1 MISSYTF
8 GIYPRS
14 EELIEA
20 TRKNTENLDSL
31 SQKETEGYISAQ
43 KNAGI
48 GFISDP
54 LLQWDDIFRPFAGY
68 AKSDMEGDEVPR
80 HFAWTTSLNRIFEMN
95 VFYRVLS
102 FMEHPWNLGSRYGN
116 RIHTN
121 LALSLLPKNRTVAVV
136 EPYTFANLH
145 TVSPAYDRNFNDDLA
160 KMLREEIDS
169 LVESGFEVIQL
180 LAPSIAYNKE
190 VDFGVVSDAL
200 KILTDGLKAKT
211 ILHTY
216 FGDVSTKIE
225 SLLDLPVSG
234 LGFDIT
240 TTPASSIEK
249 HSFSDKILT
258 VGIINSFNTAIEKP
272 QECIKQVDEINAQ
285 TKPKESYVSNNFDL
299 EYVPKEFAMN
309 KISVLGE
316 IARGAKDV

>member
-1 MISSYTF
+1 LISSYTF

-31 SQKETEGYISAQ
+31 FQKETEEYISAQ
-43 KNAGI
+43 KNAGL
-48 GFISDP
+48 GFVSDP
-54 LLQWDDIFRPFAGY
+54 LLKWDDIFRPFSNLSSVTPTA
-68 AKSDMEGDEVPR
+68 
-80 HFAWTTSLNRIFEMN
+80 LNRIYEMN
-95 VFYRVLS
+95 TFYRVLS
-102 FMEHPWNLGSRYGN
+102 FDGQDLVGGGNIVQSNLDS
-116 RIHTN
+116 
-121 LALSLLPKNRTVAVV
+121 SLPKNKTAAIP
-136 EPYTFANLH
+136 EPFTFAELH
-145 TVSPAYDRNFNDDLA
+145 TSNKFKRKEDFTINLA
-160 KMLREEIDS
+160 KMLRVEIDS
-169 LVESGFEVIQL
+169 LVESGFEAIQL
-180 LAPSIAYNKE
+180 LGPSIAYNNE
-190 VDFGVVSDAL
+190 VDFGIVSDAL
-200 KILTDGLKAKT
+200 KIITDGLKAKT

-216 FGDVSTKIE
+216 FGDVSKKIE
-225 SLLDLPVSG
+225 SLLNLPVSG

-272 QECIKQVDEINAQ
+272 QECIKQIDEINAK

>member
-1 MISSYTF
+1 LISSYTF

-20 TRKNTENLDSL
+20 TRKNTENLGSL
-31 SQKETEGYISAQ
+31 FQKETEEYITAQ
-43 KNAGI
+43 TNANL
-48 GFISDP
+48 GFVSDP
-54 LLQWDDIFRPFAGY
+54 LLKWDDIFRPF
-68 AKSDMEGDEVPR
+68 SNLEGVTPT
-80 HFAWTTSLNRIFEMN
+80 ALNRIYEMN
-95 VFYRVLS
+95 TFYRVLS
-102 FMEHPWNLGSRYGN
+102 FDGFARHSVGNTVQSNLDS
-116 RIHTN
+116 
-121 LALSLLPKNRTVAVV
+121 SLPKNKTAAIP
-136 EPYTFANLH
+136 EPFTFAELH
-145 TVSPAYDRNFNDDLA
+145 TSNEFKRKEDLVMFLA
-160 KMLREEIDS
+160 QMLRTEIDS

-190 VDFGVVSDAL
+190 VDFGLVSDAL
-200 KILTDGLKAKT
+200 KIITNGLKAKT

-216 FGDVSTKIE
+216 FGDVSAKIE

-258 VGIINSFNTAIEKP
+258 VGIINSFNTAIENP
-272 QECIKQVDEINAQ
+272 QECIKQVDGINAK
-285 TKPKESYVSNNFDL
+285 TNPKESYVSNNFDL

-316 IARGAKDV
+316 IAGGAKDV

>member
-20 TRKNTENLDSL
+20 TRKNTENLNSL
-31 SQKETEGYISAQ
+31 FQKETEEYISAQ
-43 KNAGI
+43 KNAGL
-48 GFISDP
+48 GFVSDP
-54 LLQWDDIFRPFAGY
+54 LLKWDDIFRPFSNLETVTPTA
-68 AKSDMEGDEVPR
+68 
-80 HFAWTTSLNRIFEMN
+80 LNRIYEMN
-95 VFYRVLS
+95 TFYRVLS
-102 FMEHPWNLGSRYGN
+102 FDGSKFTDNGNLVQS
-116 RIHTN
+116 N
-121 LALSLLPKNRTVAVV
+121 LDLSLLPKNRTAAIP
-136 EPYTFANLH
+136 EPFTFAELH
-145 TVSPAYDRNFNDDLA
+145 TSNEFKRKEDFTINLA
-160 KMLREEIDS
+160 KMLRAEIDS

-190 VDFGVVSDAL
+190 VDFGLVSDSL
-200 KILTDGLKAKT
+200 KIITDGLKTKT

-216 FGDVSTKIE
+216 FGDVSKKIE

-249 HSFSDKILT
+249 HSFSGKSLT
-258 VGIINSFNTAIEKP
+258 IGIINSFNTAIEKP
-272 QECIKQVDEINAQ
+272 QECIKQVDEINAK

>member
-31 SQKETEGYISAQ
+31 SQKETDEYINAQ
-43 KNAGI
+43 KNANL
-48 GFISDP
+48 GFVSDP
-54 LLQWDDIFRPFAGY
+54 LLKWDDIFRPF
-68 AKSDMEGDEVPR
+68 SSLTSVNLS
-80 HFAWTTSLNRIFEMN
+80 SLNRIYEMN
-95 VFYRVLS
+95 TFYRILS
-102 FMEHPWNLGSRYGN
+102 FDGSDFTDGGNIVQSNLDS
-116 RIHTN
+116 
-121 LALSLLPKNRTVAVV
+121 SLPKNKTVAIP
-136 EPYTFANLH
+136 EPFTFAELH
-145 TVSPAYDRNFNDDLA
+145 TSKKFKKKDDFIINLA
-160 KMLREEIDS
+160 KMLRPEIDS

-190 VDFGVVSDAL
+190 VDFGLVSDGL
-200 KILTDGLKAKT
+200 KILTDGLEAKT
-211 ILHTY
+211 VLHTY
-216 FGDVSTKIE
+216 FGDVSKKIE

-249 HSFSDKILT
+249 HSFSNKSLT
-258 VGIINSFNTAIEKP
+258 IGIINSFNTAIEKP
-272 QECIKQVDEINAQ
+272 QECIKQVDEINAN
-285 TKPKESYVSNNFDL
+285 TNPKESYVSNNFDL

>member
-31 SQKETEGYISAQ
+31 FQSETEGYISAQ
-43 KNAGI
+43 KNANL
-48 GFISDP
+48 GFVSDP
-54 LLQWDDIFRPFAGY
+54 LLKWDDIFRPF
-68 AKSDMEGDEVPR
+68 SNLSEVTPT
-80 HFAWTTSLNRIFEMN
+80 ALNRIYEMN
-95 VFYRVLS
+95 TFYRVLS
-102 FMEHPWNLGSRYGN
+102 FDGQDLVGGGNIVQSNLDS
-116 RIHTN
+116 
-121 LALSLLPKNRTVAVV
+121 SLPKNKTVAIP
-136 EPYTFANLH
+136 EPFTFAELH
-145 TVSPAYDRNFNDDLA
+145 TSNEFKRKEDFVINLA
-160 KMLREEIDS
+160 KMLRVEIDS
-169 LVESGFEVIQL
+169 LVKSGFEAIQL
-180 LAPSIAYNKE
+180 LGPSIAYNNE
-190 VDFGVVSDAL
+190 VDFGLVSDAL
-200 KILTDGLKAKT
+200 KILTSGLEAKT

-216 FGDVSTKIE
+216 FGDVSKKIE

-249 HSFSDKILT
+249 HSFSDKLLT

-272 QECIKQVDEINAQ
+272 QECIKQVDEINAK

>member
-1 MISSYTF
+1 LISSYTF

-31 SQKETEGYISAQ
+31 FQSETEEYISAQ
-43 KNAGI
+43 KNANLGVV
-48 GFISDP
+48 SDP
-54 LLQWDDIFRPFAGY
+54 LLKCDDIFRPF
-68 AKSDMEGDEVPR
+68 SNLSEVTPT
-80 HFAWTTSLNRIFEMN
+80 ALNRIYEMN
-95 VFYRVLS
+95 TFYRVLS
-102 FMEHPWNLGSRYGN
+102 FDGFAFTDGGNTIKSNLDS
-116 RIHTN
+116 
-121 LALSLLPKNRTVAVV
+121 SLPKNKTVAIP
-136 EPYTFANLH
+136 EPFTFAELH
-145 TVSPAYDRNFNDDLA
+145 TSNELKRKEDFVINLA
-160 KMLREEIDS
+160 KMLRIEIDS

-200 KILTDGLKAKT
+200 KIITDGLKAKT

-216 FGDVSTKIE
+216 FGDVSTKFE

-240 TTPASSIEK
+240 TTPTSSIEK

-258 VGIINSFNTAIEKP
+258 VGIINSFNTAIEKS
-272 QECIKQVDEINAQ
+272 QECIKQIDEINAK

-299 EYVPKEFAMN
+299 EYVPKVFAMN

>member
-1 MISSYTF
+1 LISSYTF

-31 SQKETEGYISAQ
+31 FQKETEEYISAQ
-43 KNAGI
+43 KNANL
-48 GFISDP
+48 GFVSDP
-54 LLQWDDIFRPFAGY
+54 LLKWDDIFRPFSNLSSVTPTA
-68 AKSDMEGDEVPR
+68 
-80 HFAWTTSLNRIFEMN
+80 LNRIYEMN
-95 VFYRVLS
+95 TFYRVLS
-102 FMEHPWNLGSRYGN
+102 FDGQDLVGGGNIVQSNLDS
-116 RIHTN
+116 
-121 LALSLLPKNRTVAVV
+121 SLPKNKTAAIP
-136 EPYTFANLH
+136 EPFTFAELH
-145 TVSPAYDRNFNDDLA
+145 TSNKFKRKEDFTINLA
-160 KMLREEIDS
+160 KMLRVEIDS
-169 LVESGFEVIQL
+169 LVKSGFEAIQL
-180 LAPSIAYNKE
+180 LGPSIAYNNE
-190 VDFGVVSDAL
+190 VDFGLVSDAL
-200 KILTDGLKAKT
+200 KILTSGLEAKT

-216 FGDVSTKIE
+216 FGDVSKKIE

-249 HSFSDKILT
+249 HSFSDKLLT

-272 QECIKQVDEINAQ
+272 QECIKQVDEINAK
-285 TKPKESYVSNNFDL
+285 TKPKESYVSTNFDL

>member
-1 MISSYTF
+1 LISSYTF

-20 TRKNTENLDSL
+20 TRKNTENLNSL
-31 SQKETEGYISAQ
+31 FQKETEEYISAQ
-43 KNAGI
+43 KNANL
-48 GFISDP
+48 GFVSDP
-54 LLQWDDIFRPFAGY
+54 LLKWDDIFRPFSNLSSVTPTA
-68 AKSDMEGDEVPR
+68 
-80 HFAWTTSLNRIFEMN
+80 LNRIYEMN
-95 VFYRVLS
+95 TFYRVLS
-102 FMEHPWNLGSRYGN
+102 FDGFAFTDGGITVKSNLDS
-116 RIHTN
+116 
-121 LALSLLPKNRTVAVV
+121 SLPKNKTVAIP
-136 EPYTFANLH
+136 EPFTFAELH
-145 TVSPAYDRNFNDDLA
+145 TSNEYKRKEDFVINLA
-160 KMLREEIDS
+160 KMLRTEIDS

-190 VDFGVVSDAL
+190 VDFGLVSDAL
-200 KILTDGLKAKT
+200 KILTNGLEAKT

-258 VGIINSFNTAIEKP
+258 VGIVNSFNTAIEKP
-272 QECIKQVDEINAQ
+272 QECINQVDEINAK

>member
-31 SQKETEGYISAQ
+31 FQSETEGYISAQ
-43 KNAGI
+43 KNANL
-48 GFISDP
+48 GFVSDP
-54 LLQWDDIFRPFAGY
+54 LLKWDDIFRPFSNLSSVTPTA
-68 AKSDMEGDEVPR
+68 
-80 HFAWTTSLNRIFEMN
+80 LNRIYEMN
-95 VFYRVLS
+95 TFYRVLS
-102 FMEHPWNLGSRYGN
+102 FDGQDLVGGGNIVQSNLDS
-116 RIHTN
+116 
-121 LALSLLPKNRTVAVV
+121 SLPKNKTAAIP
-136 EPYTFANLH
+136 EPFTFAELH
-145 TVSPAYDRNFNDDLA
+145 TSNKFKRKEDFTINLA
-160 KMLREEIDS
+160 KMLRVEIDS
-169 LVESGFEVIQL
+169 LVKSGFEAIQL
-180 LAPSIAYNKE
+180 LGPSIAYNKE
-190 VDFGVVSDAL
+190 VDFAVVSDAL
-200 KILTDGLKAKT
+200 KILTSGLEAKT

-216 FGDVSTKIE
+216 FGDVSKKIE

-249 HSFSDKILT
+249 HSFSDKLLT

-272 QECIKQVDEINAQ
+272 QECIKQVDEINAK
-285 TKPKESYVSNNFDL
+285 TKPKESYVSTNFDL

>member
-20 TRKNTENLDSL
+20 TRKNTENLNSL
-31 SQKETEGYISAQ
+31 FQKETEEYISAQ
-43 KNAGI
+43 KNTGL
-48 GFISDP
+48 GFVSDP
-54 LLQWDDIFRPFAGY
+54 LLKWDDIFRPFSNLETVTPTA
-68 AKSDMEGDEVPR
+68 
-80 HFAWTTSLNRIFEMN
+80 LNRIYEMN
-95 VFYRVLS
+95 TFYRVLS
-102 FMEHPWNLGSRYGN
+102 FDGSKFTDNGNLVQS
-116 RIHTN
+116 N
-121 LALSLLPKNRTVAVV
+121 LDLSLLPKNRTAAIP
-136 EPYTFANLH
+136 EPFTFAELH
-145 TVSPAYDRNFNDDLA
+145 TSNEFKRKEDFTINLA
-160 KMLREEIDS
+160 KMLRAEIDS

-190 VDFGVVSDAL
+190 VDFGLVSDAL

-249 HSFSDKILT
+249 YSFSGKSLT
-258 VGIINSFNTAIEKP
+258 IGIINSFNTAIEKP
-272 QECIKQVDEINAQ
+272 QECIKQVDEINAK

>member
-1 MISSYTF
+1 LISSYTF

-31 SQKETEGYISAQ
+31 FQSETEEYISAQ
-43 KNAGI
+43 KNANL
-48 GFISDP
+48 GFVSDP
-54 LLQWDDIFRPFAGY
+54 LLKWDDIFRPF
-68 AKSDMEGDEVPR
+68 SNLSEVTPT
-80 HFAWTTSLNRIFEMN
+80 ALNRIYEMN
-95 VFYRVLS
+95 TFYRVLS
-102 FMEHPWNLGSRYGN
+102 FDGFAFTDGGNTVKSNLDS
-116 RIHTN
+116 
-121 LALSLLPKNRTVAVV
+121 SLPKNKTVAIP
-136 EPYTFANLH
+136 EPFTFAELH
-145 TVSPAYDRNFNDDLA
+145 TSNELKRKEDFVINLA
-160 KMLREEIDS
+160 KMLRVEIDS

-190 VDFGVVSDAL
+190 VDFDVVSDAL
-200 KILTDGLKAKT
+200 NIITDGLKAKT

-225 SLLDLPVSG
+225 SLLNLPVSG

-272 QECIKQVDEINAQ
+272 QECIKLVDEINAQ

>member
-1 MISSYTF
+1 LISSYTF

-31 SQKETEGYISAQ
+31 SQKETDEYINAQ
-43 KNAGI
+43 KNANL
-48 GFISDP
+48 GFVSDP
-54 LLQWDDIFRPFAGY
+54 LLKWDDIFRPF
-68 AKSDMEGDEVPR
+68 SSLTSVNLS
-80 HFAWTTSLNRIFEMN
+80 SLNRIYEMN
-95 VFYRVLS
+95 TFYRILS
-102 FMEHPWNLGSRYGN
+102 FDGSDFTDGGNIVQSNLDS
-116 RIHTN
+116 
-121 LALSLLPKNRTVAVV
+121 SLPKNKTVAIP
-136 EPYTFANLH
+136 EPFTFAELH
-145 TVSPAYDRNFNDDLA
+145 TSKKFKKKDDFIINLA
-160 KMLREEIDS
+160 KMLRAEIDS

-190 VDFGVVSDAL
+190 VDFGLVSDGL

-240 TTPASSIEK
+240 TTPVSSIEK
-249 HSFSDKILT
+249 HSFSNKSLT
-258 VGIINSFNTAIEKP
+258 IGIINSFNTAIEKP
-272 QECIKQVDEINAQ
+272 QECIKQVDEINAN

>member
-1 MISSYTF
+1 LISSYTF

-31 SQKETEGYISAQ
+31 SQKETGEYITAQ
-43 KNAGI
+43 KNANL
-48 GFISDP
+48 GFVSDP
-54 LLQWDDIFRPFAGY
+54 LLKWDDIFRPF
-68 AKSDMEGDEVPR
+68 SNLSEVTPT
-80 HFAWTTSLNRIFEMN
+80 ALNRIFEMN
-95 VFYRVLS
+95 TFYRVLS
-102 FMEHPWNLGSRYGN
+102 FDGFAFTDGGNTVKSNLDS
-116 RIHTN
+116 
-121 LALSLLPKNRTVAVV
+121 SLPKNKTVAIP
-136 EPYTFANLH
+136 EPFTFAELH
-145 TVSPAYDRNFNDDLA
+145 TSNELKRKEDFVINLA
-160 KMLREEIDS
+160 KMLRVEIDS

-200 KILTDGLKAKT
+200 KIITDGLNAKT

-216 FGDVSTKIE
+216 FGNVSTKIE

-272 QECIKQVDEINAQ
+272 QECIKLVDEINAQ

>member
-1 MISSYTF
+1 LISSYTF

-31 SQKETEGYISAQ
+31 SQKETDEYINAQ
-43 KNAGI
+43 KNANL
-48 GFISDP
+48 GFVSDP
-54 LLQWDDIFRPFAGY
+54 LLKWDDIFRPF
-68 AKSDMEGDEVPR
+68 SSLTSVNLS
-80 HFAWTTSLNRIFEMN
+80 SLNRIYEMN
-95 VFYRVLS
+95 TFYRILS
-102 FMEHPWNLGSRYGN
+102 FDGSDFTDGGNIVQSNLDS
-116 RIHTN
+116 
-121 LALSLLPKNRTVAVV
+121 SLPKNKTVAIP
-136 EPYTFANLH
+136 EPFTFAELH
-145 TVSPAYDRNFNDDLA
+145 TSKKFKKKDDFIINLA
-160 KMLREEIDS
+160 KMLRPEIDS

-200 KILTDGLKAKT
+200 KIITDGLKAKT

-216 FGDVSTKIE
+216 FGDVSAKIE
-225 SLLDLPVSG
+225 NLLDLPVSG

-240 TTPASSIEK
+240 TTPVSSIEK
-249 HSFSDKILT
+249 HSFSNKSLT
-258 VGIINSFNTAIEKP
+258 IGIINSFNTAIEKP
-272 QECIKQVDEINAQ
+272 QECIKQVDEINAN

>member
-20 TRKNTENLDSL
+20 TRKNTENLGSL
-31 SQKETEGYISAQ
+31 FQSETEEYISAQ
-43 KNAGI
+43 KNANL
-48 GFISDP
+48 GFVSDP
-54 LLQWDDIFRPFAGY
+54 LLKWDDIFRPF
-68 AKSDMEGDEVPR
+68 SNLSEVTPT
-80 HFAWTTSLNRIFEMN
+80 ALNRIYEMN
-95 VFYRVLS
+95 TFYRVLS
-102 FMEHPWNLGSRYGN
+102 FDGSAFTDGGNTVKSNLDS
-116 RIHTN
+116 
-121 LALSLLPKNRTVAVV
+121 SLPKNKTVAIP
-136 EPYTFANLH
+136 EPFTFAELH
-145 TVSPAYDRNFNDDLA
+145 TSNEYKRKDDFVINLA
-160 KMLREEIDS
+160 KMLRTEIDS
-169 LVESGFEVIQL
+169 LVESGFELIQL

-190 VDFGVVSDAL
+190 VDFGLVSDAL
-200 KILTDGLKAKT
+200 KILTNGLKAKT

-216 FGDVSTKIE
+216 FGDVTAKIE
-225 SLLDLPVSG
+225 NLLDLPVSG

-240 TTPASSIEK
+240 TTPTSSIEK

-272 QECIKQVDEINAQ
+272 QECIKQVDEINAK

-299 EYVPKEFAMN
+299 EYIPKEFAMN

-316 IARGAKDV
+316 ISRGVKDV

>member
-1 MISSYTF
+1 LISSYTF

-20 TRKNTENLDSL
+20 TRKNTENLYSL
-31 SQKETEGYISAQ
+31 FQKETEEYISAQ
-43 KNAGI
+43 KNAGL
-48 GFISDP
+48 GFVSDP
-54 LLQWDDIFRPFAGY
+54 LLKWDDIFRPFSNLSSVTPTA
-68 AKSDMEGDEVPR
+68 
-80 HFAWTTSLNRIFEMN
+80 LNRIYEMN
-95 VFYRVLS
+95 TFYRVLS
-102 FMEHPWNLGSRYGN
+102 FDGQDLVGGGNIVQSNLDS
-116 RIHTN
+116 
-121 LALSLLPKNRTVAVV
+121 SLPKNKTAAIP
-136 EPYTFANLH
+136 EPFTFAELH
-145 TVSPAYDRNFNDDLA
+145 TSNKFKRKEDFTINLA
-160 KMLREEIDS
+160 KMLRVEIDS
-169 LVESGFEVIQL
+169 LVKSGFEAIQL
-180 LAPSIAYNKE
+180 LGPSIAYNNE
-190 VDFGVVSDAL
+190 VDFGLVSDAL
-200 KILTDGLKAKT
+200 KILTSGLEAKT

-216 FGDVSTKIE
+216 FGDVSKKIE

-249 HSFSDKILT
+249 HSFSDKLLT

-272 QECIKQVDEINAQ
+272 QECIKQVDEINAK
-285 TKPKESYVSNNFDL
+285 TKPKESYVSTNFDL

>member
-20 TRKNTENLDSL
+20 TRKNTVNLPSL
-31 SQKETEGYISAQ
+31 FQKETEEYISAQ
-43 KNAGI
+43 KNANL
-48 GFISDP
+48 GFVSDP
-54 LLQWDDIFRPFAGY
+54 LLKWDDIFRPFSNLSSVTPTA
-68 AKSDMEGDEVPR
+68 
-80 HFAWTTSLNRIFEMN
+80 LNRIYEMN
-95 VFYRVLS
+95 TFYRVLS
-102 FMEHPWNLGSRYGN
+102 FDGQDLVGGGNIVQSNLDS
-116 RIHTN
+116 
-121 LALSLLPKNRTVAVV
+121 SLPKNKTAAIP
-136 EPYTFANLH
+136 EPFTFAELH
-145 TVSPAYDRNFNDDLA
+145 TSNKFKRKEDFTINLA
-160 KMLREEIDS
+160 KMLRVEIDY
-169 LVESGFEVIQL
+169 LVKSGFEAIQL
-180 LAPSIAYNKE
+180 LGPSIAYNNE
-190 VDFGVVSDAL
+190 VDFGLVSDAL
-200 KILTDGLKAKT
+200 KILTSGLEAKT

-216 FGDVSTKIE
+216 FGDVSKKIE

-249 HSFSDKILT
+249 HSFSDKLLT

-272 QECIKQVDEINAQ
+272 QECIKQVDEINAK
-285 TKPKESYVSNNFDL
+285 TKPKESYVSTNFDL

>member
-31 SQKETEGYISAQ
+31 SQKETEEYISAQ
-43 KNAGI
+43 KNANL
-48 GFISDP
+48 GFVSDP
-54 LLQWDDIFRPFAGY
+54 LLKWDDIFRPF
-68 AKSDMEGDEVPR
+68 SSLTSVNLS
-80 HFAWTTSLNRIFEMN
+80 SLNRIYEMN
-95 VFYRVLS
+95 TFYRILS
-102 FMEHPWNLGSRYGN
+102 FDGLDFTDGGKIIQSNLDS
-116 RIHTN
+116 
-121 LALSLLPKNRTVAVV
+121 SLPKNRTVAIP
-136 EPYTFANLH
+136 EPFTFAQLH
-145 TVSPAYDRNFNDDLA
+145 TSKEFKSKEDFTINLA
-160 KMLREEIDS
+160 KILRAEVNS

-190 VDFGVVSDAL
+190 VDFGVISDAL
-200 KILTDGLKAKT
+200 KIITDGLKAKT

-240 TTPASSIEK
+240 TTPTSSIEK

-258 VGIINSFNTAIEKP
+258 MGIINSFNTAIEKP
-272 QECIKQVDEINAQ
+272 QECIKQVNEINAQ
-285 TKPKESYVSNNFDL
+285 TKPKESYVSNNFD
-299 EYVPKEFAMN
+299 F
-309 KISVLGE
+309 
-316 IARGAKDV
+316 

>member
-20 TRKNTENLDSL
+20 TRKNTENLGSL
-31 SQKETEGYISAQ
+31 FQSETEEYISAQ
-43 KNAGI
+43 KNANL

-54 LLQWDDIFRPFAGY
+54 LLKWDDIFRPFSNLSTVTPTA
-68 AKSDMEGDEVPR
+68 
-80 HFAWTTSLNRIFEMN
+80 LNRIYEMN
-95 VFYRVLS
+95 TFYRVLS
-102 FMEHPWNLGSRYGN
+102 FDGSEFTDSGNTVKSNLDS
-116 RIHTN
+116 
-121 LALSLLPKNRTVAVV
+121 SLPKNKTAVIP
-136 EPYTFANLH
+136 EPFTFAELH
-145 TVSPAYDRNFNDDLA
+145 TSNEFKKKEDFTINLA
-160 KMLREEIDS
+160 KMLRVEMDS
-169 LVESGFEVIQL
+169 LVEAGFEVIQL

-190 VDFGVVSDAL
+190 VDFGLVSDAL
-200 KILTDGLKAKT
+200 KIITDGLKAKT

-225 SLLDLPVSG
+225 NLLDLPVSG

-249 HSFSDKILT
+249 HSFSDKLLT

-272 QECIKQVDEINAQ
+272 QECIKQVDEINAK

-316 IARGAKDV
+316 IARGIKDV

>member
-31 SQKETEGYISAQ
+31 FQSETEGYISAQ
-43 KNAGI
+43 KNANL
-48 GFISDP
+48 GFVSDP
-54 LLQWDDIFRPFAGY
+54 LLKWDDIFRPF
-68 AKSDMEGDEVPR
+68 SNLSEVTPT
-80 HFAWTTSLNRIFEMN
+80 ALNRIYEMN
-95 VFYRVLS
+95 TFYRVLS
-102 FMEHPWNLGSRYGN
+102 FDGSAFTDGGNTVKSNLDS
-116 RIHTN
+116 
-121 LALSLLPKNRTVAVV
+121 SLPKNKTVAIP
-136 EPYTFANLH
+136 EPFTFAELH
-145 TVSPAYDRNFNDDLA
+145 TSNEFKRKEDFVINLA
-160 KMLREEIDS
+160 KMLRTEINS

-200 KILTDGLKAKT
+200 KIITDGLKAKT

-249 HSFSDKILT
+249 HSFSNKSLT
-258 VGIINSFNTAIEKP
+258 IGIINSFNTAIEKP
-272 QECIKQVDEINAQ
+272 QECINQVDEINAK
-285 TKPKESYVSNNFDL
+285 TNPKESYVSNNFDL

>member
-1 MISSYTF
+1 LISSYTF

-20 TRKNTENLDSL
+20 TRKNTENIASL
-31 SQKETEGYISAQ
+31 FQSETEEYISAQ
-43 KNAGI
+43 KNAGL
-48 GFISDP
+48 GFVSDP
-54 LLQWDDIFRPFAGY
+54 LLKWDDIFRPFSNLSSVTPTA
-68 AKSDMEGDEVPR
+68 
-80 HFAWTTSLNRIFEMN
+80 LNRIYEMN
-95 VFYRVLS
+95 TFYRVLS
-102 FMEHPWNLGSRYGN
+102 FGGSAFTDGGNTVKSNLDS
-116 RIHTN
+116 
-121 LALSLLPKNRTVAVV
+121 SLPKNKTVAIP
-136 EPYTFANLH
+136 EPFTFAELH
-145 TVSPAYDRNFNDDLA
+145 TSNEFKRKEDFVINLA
-160 KMLREEIDS
+160 KMLRAEIDS

-190 VDFGVVSDAL
+190 VDFGLVSDAL
-200 KILTDGLKAKT
+200 KIITDGLNAKT

-240 TTPASSIEK
+240 TTPASSIAK

-258 VGIINSFNTAIEKP
+258 VGIINSFNTAIEKS
-272 QECIKQVDEINAQ
+272 QECIKQVDEINVK

-316 IARGAKDV
+316 IARGVKDV

>member
-1 MISSYTF
+1 LISSYTF

-31 SQKETEGYISAQ
+31 FQKETEEYISAQ
-43 KNAGI
+43 KNANL
-48 GFISDP
+48 GFVSDP
-54 LLQWDDIFRPFAGY
+54 LLKWDDIFRPFSNLETVTPTA
-68 AKSDMEGDEVPR
+68 
-80 HFAWTTSLNRIFEMN
+80 LNRIYEMN
-95 VFYRVLS
+95 TFYRVLS
-102 FMEHPWNLGSRYGN
+102 FDGQTFTDDGNLVQS
-116 RIHTN
+116 N
-121 LALSLLPKNRTVAVV
+121 LDLSLLPKNRAAAIP
-136 EPYTFANLH
+136 EPFTFAERH
-145 TVSPAYDRNFNDDLA
+145 TSKGFKTKEDFTINLA
-160 KMLREEIDS
+160 KMLRVEIDS
-169 LVESGFEVIQL
+169 LVESGFELIQL
-180 LAPSIAYNKE
+180 LGPSIAYNNE
-190 VDFGVVSDAL
+190 VDFGLVSDAL
-200 KILTDGLKAKT
+200 KIITDGLNAKT

>member
-1 MISSYTF
+1 LISSYTF

-31 SQKETEGYISAQ
+31 FQSETEEYITAQ
-43 KNAGI
+43 KNANL
-48 GFISDP
+48 GFVSDP
-54 LLQWDDIFRPFAGY
+54 LLKWDDIFRPFSNLSGVTPTA
-68 AKSDMEGDEVPR
+68 
-80 HFAWTTSLNRIFEMN
+80 LNRIYEMN
-95 VFYRVLS
+95 TFYRVLS
-102 FMEHPWNLGSRYGN
+102 FDGSAFTDGGNTVKSNLDS
-116 RIHTN
+116 
-121 LALSLLPKNRTVAVV
+121 SLPKNKTVAIP
-136 EPYTFANLH
+136 EPFTFAELH
-145 TVSPAYDRNFNDDLA
+145 TSNEYKRKDYFVINLA
-160 KMLREEIDS
+160 KMLRVEIDS
-169 LVESGFEVIQL
+169 LVESGLEVIQL

-200 KILTDGLKAKT
+200 KIITDGLKAKT

-225 SLLDLPVSG
+225 NLLDLPVSG

-240 TTPASSIEK
+240 TTPTSSIEK
-249 HSFSDKILT
+249 HSFADKILT
-258 VGIINSFNTAIEKP
+258 VGVINSFNTAIEKP

>member
-1 MISSYTF
+1 LISSYTF

-31 SQKETEGYISAQ
+31 FQSETEEYISIQ
-43 KNAGI
+43 KNADI

-54 LLQWDDIFRPFAGY
+54 LLKWDDIFRPFSNLSGVTPTA
-68 AKSDMEGDEVPR
+68 
-80 HFAWTTSLNRIFEMN
+80 LNRIYEMN
-95 VFYRVLS
+95 TFYRVLS
-102 FMEHPWNLGSRYGN
+102 FDGSAFTDGGNTVQSNLDS
-116 RIHTN
+116 
-121 LALSLLPKNRTVAVV
+121 SLPKNKTVAIP
-136 EPYTFANLH
+136 EPFTFAELH
-145 TVSPAYDRNFNDDLA
+145 TSNEFKRKEDFVINLA
-160 KMLREEIDS
+160 KMLRVEIDS
-169 LVESGFEVIQL
+169 LVESGFEIIQL

-190 VDFGVVSDAL
+190 IDFGLVSDAL
-200 KILTDGLKAKT
+200 KIITDGLKAKT

-216 FGDVSTKIE
+216 FGVVSTKIE
-225 SLLDLPVSG
+225 SLLDMPVSG

-240 TTPASSIEK
+240 TTPANSIEK
-249 HSFSDKILT
+249 HSFSDKLLT
-258 VGIINSFNTAIEKP
+258 IGIINSFNTAIEKP
-272 QECIKQVDEINAQ
+272 QECINQVDEINAK

>member
-1 MISSYTF
+1 LISSYTF

-20 TRKNTENLDSL
+20 TRKNTENLNSL
-31 SQKETEGYISAQ
+31 FQKETEEYISAQ
-43 KNAGI
+43 KNANL
-48 GFISDP
+48 GFVSDP
-54 LLQWDDIFRPFAGY
+54 LLKWDDIFRPFSNLETVTPTA
-68 AKSDMEGDEVPR
+68 
-80 HFAWTTSLNRIFEMN
+80 LNRIYEMN
-95 VFYRVLS
+95 TFYRVLS
-102 FMEHPWNLGSRYGN
+102 FDGQTLTGDGNLVQS
-116 RIHTN
+116 N
-121 LALSLLPKNRTVAVV
+121 LDLSLLPKNRAVAIP
-136 EPYTFANLH
+136 EPFTFAERH
-145 TVSPAYDRNFNDDLA
+145 TSKGFKTKEDFTINLA
-160 KMLREEIDS
+160 KMLRAEIDS
-169 LVESGFEVIQL
+169 LVESGFEIIQL

-200 KILTDGLKAKT
+200 KIITNGLKAKT

-225 SLLDLPVSG
+225 NLLDLPVSG

-249 HSFSDKILT
+249 HSFSDKLLT
-258 VGIINSFNTAIEKP
+258 IGIINSFNTAIEKP
-272 QECIKQVDEINAQ
+272 QECINQVDEINAK

-309 KISVLGE
+309 KISILGE

>member
-20 TRKNTENLDSL
+20 TRKNTENLNSL
-31 SQKETEGYISAQ
+31 FQKETEEYISAQ
-43 KNAGI
+43 KNAGL
-48 GFISDP
+48 GFVSDP
-54 LLQWDDIFRPFAGY
+54 LLKWDDIFRPFSNLSSVTPTA
-68 AKSDMEGDEVPR
+68 
-80 HFAWTTSLNRIFEMN
+80 LNRIYEMN
-95 VFYRVLS
+95 TFYRVLS
-102 FMEHPWNLGSRYGN
+102 FDGQDLVGGGNIVQSNLDS
-116 RIHTN
+116 
-121 LALSLLPKNRTVAVV
+121 SLPKNKTVAIP
-136 EPYTFANLH
+136 EPFTFAELH
-145 TVSPAYDRNFNDDLA
+145 TSNKFKRKEDFTINLA
-160 KMLREEIDS
+160 KMLRVEIDS

-180 LAPSIAYNKE
+180 LGPSIAYNKE
-190 VDFGVVSDAL
+190 VDFGLVSDAL
-200 KILTDGLKAKT
+200 KILTSGLEAKT

-216 FGDVSTKIE
+216 FGDVSKKIE

-249 HSFSDKILT
+249 HSFSDKLLT

-272 QECIKQVDEINAQ
+272 QECIKQVDEINAK